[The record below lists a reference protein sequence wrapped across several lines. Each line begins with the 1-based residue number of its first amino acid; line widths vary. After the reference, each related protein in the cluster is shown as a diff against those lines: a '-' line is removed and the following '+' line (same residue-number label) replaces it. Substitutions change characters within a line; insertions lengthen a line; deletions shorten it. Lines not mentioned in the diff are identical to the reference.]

1 MSWPVRKYKAVFF
14 RYSISTKSFI
24 KWPVLKQL
32 KTGTVEAAVGNQGVE
47 PFINW
52 LVFVKK
58 VKISGHFYHW
68 NFGSSG
74 HMITRSALQSVPLT
88 GNIPS
93 PWTLKKCCFSPWTP
107 GGIYHLSLS
116 FYERSTMLL
125 SPFLFCTYCMT
136 RPRDSRLDLTN
147 MLLVAQLSIM
157 PFSFQN
163 LFNHCYCDHLDIT
176 SRCCIIVIY
185 ITIITNPHWPRDII
199 KTWLVGHQYQ
209 KELSWQGFA
218 ISPCSRIIEVTCLR
232 RQPQPLIQSIFGR
245 HITNPFKN

>member
-1 MSWPVRKYKAVFF
+1 MLF
-14 RYSISTKSFI
+14 
-24 KWPVLKQL
+24 L
-32 KTGTVEAAVGNQGVE
+32 
-47 PFINW
+47 
-52 LVFVKK
+52 
-58 VKISGHFYHW
+58 
-68 NFGSSG
+68 
-74 HMITRSALQSVPLT
+74 PL
-88 GNIPS
+88 NSRWYLS
-93 PWTLKKCCFSPWTP
+93 P
-107 GGIYHLSLS
+107 LSLFLWELYYAIPLS
-116 FYERSTMLL
+116 FLY
-125 SPFLFCTYCMT
+125 TYCMT

-209 KELSWQGFA
+209 KELSWQGFT

>member
-1 MSWPVRKYKAVFF
+1 MTSP
-14 RYSISTKSFI
+14 
-24 KWPVLKQL
+24 
-32 KTGTVEAAVGNQGVE
+32 KTVKKGDRGRRGGESRNQGEE
-47 PFINW
+47 PNINW

-58 VKISGHFYHW
+58 VQDIGTFLPLKFWVIW
-68 NFGSSG
+68 D
-74 HMITRSALQSVPLT
+74 MITRSALHIPLT
-88 GNIPS
+88 SNIPS

-116 FYERSTMLL
+116 FYESYTMLL

-136 RPRDSRLDLTN
+136 RPKDSRLDLTN